1 MKVILAVVSSCGEM
15 ESDELFETKDQLTEE
30 LSLLI
35 AQLVADGAEFEDAL
49 DDFSVFQQV
58 SLDKEFIET
67 LRKEVDLE
75 VPLVLKKQRDQAF
88 DQFDKLMDIAKLA

>member
-67 LRKEVDLE
+67 VRKEVDLE